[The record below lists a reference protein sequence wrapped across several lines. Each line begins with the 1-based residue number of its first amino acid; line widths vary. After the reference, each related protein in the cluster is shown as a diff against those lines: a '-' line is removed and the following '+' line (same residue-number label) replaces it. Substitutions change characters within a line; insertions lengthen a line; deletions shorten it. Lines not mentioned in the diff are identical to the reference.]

1 MMPSRSFFIKFKWE
15 FAFVAFL
22 LLLSECFCSV
32 DAQQMENNT
41 VTTNITTSSRTTT
54 TPKLTTNNL
63 SASSKTTKAPAF
75 VDEHRMQIIII
86 GGVIAAI
93 VLLIVVVLIVRCCC
107 CKKRKRR
114 HSHTSDDD
122 NHNDQPEEEEHGK
135 NKLPKPSAHT
145 STISAVPSDYKT
157 DKRLGATDADV
168 EAEVVPKTKPVP
180 KKPKSK
186 QIKHKLASF
195 FGTSSS
201 TTKRPSAAEHG
212 VEVPET
218 IRDDED

>member
-22 LLLSECFCSV
+22 LVLSECFCSV

-41 VTTNITTSSRTTT
+41 VTTNITSSRTTT
-54 TPKLTTNNL
+54 TP
-63 SASSKTTKAPAF
+63 SAPSHTTTKAGLF
-75 VDEHRMQIIII
+75 GLDDEHKLQMLIG

-93 VLLIVVVLIVRCCC
+93 VLLVVVVLIVRCCC

-122 NHNDQPEEEEHGK
+122 NHNDQHGEEEHGK
-135 NKLPKPSAHT
+135 NKSPKPSGHKAS
-145 STISAVPSDYKT
+145 STISAVPSEYNT
-157 DKRLGATDADV
+157 NTRLGATDLDV
-168 EAEVVPKTKPVP
+168 EAEVVPKTKPVVP

-195 FGTSSS
+195 FGSSSS
-201 TTKRPSAAEHG
+201 TTKRPSAADHG

-218 IRDDED
+218 IRDDENA

>member
-1 MMPSRSFFIKFKWE
+1 MMPSRSFFNKFKWE

-22 LLLSECFCSV
+22 LVLSECFCSV

-41 VTTNITTSSRTTT
+41 VTTNSTSGTTT
-54 TPKLTTNNL
+54 TP
-63 SASSKTTKAPAF
+63 SAPSHTTKAGLF
-75 VDEHRMQIIII
+75 GLDDEHKMQMLIG

-93 VLLIVVVLIVRCCC
+93 VMLIVVVLIVRCCC

-114 HSHTSDDD
+114 HTSDDD
-122 NHNDQPEEEEHGK
+122 NHNDQHEEEEHGK
-135 NKLPKPSAHT
+135 NKSPKPSGHKA

-157 DKRLGATDADV
+157 ETRLGATDLDV

-186 QIKHKLASF
+186 QIKHKLTSF
-195 FGTSSS
+195 FGSSSS
-201 TTKRPSAAEHG
+201 TTKRPSAADHG

-218 IRDDED
+218 IRDDEDA